1 MKVKIDFT
9 KIFNEVERMA
19 REIDLKTREIANVC
33 GVSVKQYYKIVKGKS
48 IPRVSVFV
56 NICNYFSVSLDELIN
71 VGLDN

>member
-19 REIDLKTREIANVC
+19 REIDLKTKEIANVC
-33 GVSVKQYYKIVKGKS
+33 GVSEKQYYKIVKGKS